1 MSDPLAKLDLDWPVP
16 DELNG
21 EPVLIR
27 VGLFKCAD
35 HDGRRETEF
44 AITFPAD
51 DTFEIIVALA
61 NDNLTADSWT
71 RVGAV
76 GANITALILAA
87 LEEVNRANARK
98 GDDPQG

>member
-1 MSDPLAKLDLDWPVP
+1 MTDKDPLKGFDWPTP
-16 DELNG
+16 EELIG
-21 EPVLIR
+21 EQVLIR

-71 RVGAV
+71 RVKAV
-76 GANITALILAA
+76 GANLTALILAA
-87 LEEVNRANARK
+87 LEQVNGAA
-98 GDDPQG
+98 